1 MTQYDTTY
9 WSELFEERAAIY
21 EHDGG
26 MSRRE
31 AERAASTWIAIE
43 RLRVASEKVQ
53 ATRPAPVREVKSTEQ
68 QQALPGF
75 V

>member
-1 MTQYDTTY
+1 MKYDTTY
-9 WSELFEERAAIY
+9 WAEAFDERAGILQY
-21 EHDGG
+21 DGG
-26 MSRRE
+26 MTRRE

-43 RLRVASEKVQ
+43 RLRVAAEKMQ
-53 ATRPAPVREVKSTEQ
+53 ATRPAPARETKSTEQ